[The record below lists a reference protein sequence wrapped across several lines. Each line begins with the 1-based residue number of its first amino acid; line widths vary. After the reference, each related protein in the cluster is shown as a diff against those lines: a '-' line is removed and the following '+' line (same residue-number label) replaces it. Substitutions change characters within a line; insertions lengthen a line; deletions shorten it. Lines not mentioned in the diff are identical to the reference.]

1 MHARYVVSNFSTDPR
16 QLYYPEIYIR
26 ESWWFEHDFLVEI
39 RRTRSNVFRDRSGKI
54 WERWEK
60 REEKRGE
67 KARHRLKIP
76 FAFSLPFPLSP
87 GSALSAR
94 VQHLPSRKKKKKK
107 KRQTPFSVEK
117 EGRRKAS
124 FSGKERFPSPP
135 RGESLA
141 TRRPNA
147 EREVATRET
156 ERERERENPR
166 PFTGSGGGGGGG
178 VVSWPPWRAA
188 LSTYSHPRLASS
200 PPPPCLP
207 RHPYLPTFLPLLLH
221 LVCAAATTEI
231 ARGSR
236 WKPVTK
242 ESFDR
247 RSSPSRG
254 IYRGNVGKGYLT
266 SHVFGVIIRI
276 NVSR

>member
-1 MHARYVVSNFSTDPR
+1 M
-16 QLYYPEIYIR
+16 
-26 ESWWFEHDFLVEI
+26 
-39 RRTRSNVFRDRSGKI
+39 
-54 WERWEK
+54 
-60 REEKRGE
+60 
-67 KARHRLKIP
+67 
-76 FAFSLPFPLSP
+76 
-87 GSALSAR
+87 
-94 VQHLPSRKKKKKK
+94 
-107 KRQTPFSVEK
+107 EK

-135 RGESLA
+135 RGERLA

-221 LVCAAATTEI
+221 LVCAAATTEV

-247 RSSPSRG
+247 RSSLSRG
-254 IYRGNVGKGYLT
+254 IYRGNIGIFNESCIRSNHSDKRFEIMLLSFRSVQSLT
-266 SHVFGVIIRI
+266 LSRSFSFFLFFFIRMYWE
-276 NVSR
+276 

>member
-1 MHARYVVSNFSTDPR
+1 M
-16 QLYYPEIYIR
+16 
-26 ESWWFEHDFLVEI
+26 
-39 RRTRSNVFRDRSGKI
+39 
-54 WERWEK
+54 
-60 REEKRGE
+60 
-67 KARHRLKIP
+67 
-76 FAFSLPFPLSP
+76 
-87 GSALSAR
+87 
-94 VQHLPSRKKKKKK
+94 
-107 KRQTPFSVEK
+107 EK

-135 RGESLA
+135 RGERLA

-188 LSTYSHPRLASS
+188 LSTYSYPRLASS

-221 LVCAAATTEI
+221 LVCAAATTEV

-266 SHVFGVIIRI
+266 SHVCNHSDKRFEIMLLSFRSVQSLTL
-276 NVSR
+276 SRSFSFFLFFFMYWE